1 MKIIESK
8 FPLTKKF
15 TLISTKENVANVIFI
30 RRNAMEKY
38 AEKLADKNGK
48 KWQNFLERFQVSK
61 KKTSFN
67 LDWLK
72 YKIPEDPAETIVF
85 TNGFFNNE
93 LSTFSEKKIIA
104 SELQVVEN
112 SEKMSL
118 PFASVNVAYSLN
130 PIEILVKKKC
140 KLRIIFIADDK
151 NKISLPSVFLNVKND
166 IKVDLEEVQIAEK
179 HTILSPYIYGNFGKK
194 TKVNHSVF
202 LLSEGAFSPSHFMD
216 CKEDSEYNFY
226 LKSPEITSMFFDQ
239 KIELNAK
246 SKAKISCSFPKYKN
260 IEWSNSAI
268 HKGNDSTSNVSAR
281 IVGAKDSS
289 AQIRTNAVVP
299 LGVENTIV
307 DQDLKGLFLDENIKM
322 ELTPNMQISSEK
334 SSAHHGAS
342 MEKLSK
348 AKLFYLQSRGLEK
361 SVAEKLFIDAFVGE
375 KK

>member
-260 IEWSNSAI
+260 IEW
-268 HKGNDSTSNVSAR
+268 
-281 IVGAKDSS
+281 
-289 AQIRTNAVVP
+289 
-299 LGVENTIV
+299 
-307 DQDLKGLFLDENIKM
+307 
-322 ELTPNMQISSEK
+322 
-334 SSAHHGAS
+334 
-342 MEKLSK
+342 
-348 AKLFYLQSRGLEK
+348 
-361 SVAEKLFIDAFVGE
+361 
-375 KK
+375 